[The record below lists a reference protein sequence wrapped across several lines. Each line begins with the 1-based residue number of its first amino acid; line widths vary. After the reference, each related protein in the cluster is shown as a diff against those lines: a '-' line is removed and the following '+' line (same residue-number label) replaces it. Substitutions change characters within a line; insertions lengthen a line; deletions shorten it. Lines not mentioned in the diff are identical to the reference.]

1 MNQSIINIVDL
12 PDEILL
18 YILKKLN
25 NFDVLYSLVGVNEKL
40 DRVVCDVSFTRLVD
54 LITIESNQ
62 VTDSRNHAI
71 LDRFC
76 MEILPRIH
84 DKVESLTLQACF
96 LPCVLRATN
105 YLQLRKLVIINL
117 KFTMAL
123 YIFNEKSPFIYVLKQ
138 ISDLVVTISD
148 EILEKSNMK
157 LLTYIY
163 NRIFGLVTNLKY
175 LDMDSSDT
183 YTSSRS
189 LLTGLP
195 STTCCSSSIV
205 HLRIKMQNIDDCLY
219 LLDGRLSQLHTL
231 LIILDYI
238 HDPVQISQ
246 MPRLHT
252 FHFDIATEYVSI
264 NEQQPNPTPDDIRRT
279 FTERGYHVDCYIDY
293 GIYNS
298 GRCHVYS
305 SSFDMERRFPSIRT

>member
-1 MNQSIINIVDL
+1 M
-12 PDEILL
+12 
-18 YILKKLN
+18 
-25 NFDVLYSLVGVNEKL
+25 
-40 DRVVCDVSFTRLVD
+40 
-54 LITIESNQ
+54 TIESNQ
-62 VTDSRNHAI
+62 VTNSRNHAI

-76 MEILPRIH
+76 MKILPRIH

-96 LPCVLRATN
+96 LPCVLRATS

-123 YIFNEKSPFIYVLKQ
+123 YIFN
-138 ISDLVVTISD
+138 D
-148 EILEKSNMK
+148 
-157 LLTYIY
+157 
-163 NRIFGLVTNLKY
+163 G
-175 LDMDSSDT
+175 SDT
-183 YTSSRS
+183 YALSRS

-231 LIILDYI
+231 IITLYYI
-238 HDPVQISQ
+238 HDPVQIRLRSQKIIRHSLKIMNNMTNPLRLKCFSIHAYHRTTEFDSLVIPLLRRMVHLEKLTLSLRVGGKNSFIDGTYLNNYILSQ

-252 FHFDIATEYVSI
+252 FHFDIVTEYIRI
-264 NEQQPNPTPDDIRRT
+264 NEQQPKPTSDDIRRT

-293 GIYNS
+293 DFYNL
-298 GRCHVYS
+298 GRCHIYS
-305 SSFDMERRFPSIRT
+305 CSFDMERRFPSIRT